1 MAKGAIIFDIKN
13 KNLILAIAVVI
24 LLNLVAHFLPFERSA
39 FAPDDYAFLWHAK
52 NLSVKDI
59 VIEAPRYTN
68 RPLLYLFGF
77 IQEKFVALNWK
88 LGLVLVFLSSTLFT
102 IVVFLIMLEL
112 LGDTF
117 LALFGAIFYL
127 LLPNKLDLYHTLIY
141 VNMTAAYIA
150 YSSSFILFIYFAKS
164 KRRIFLFFS
173 MLCYTIAIFWY
184 EMGFFLPLVLFVYAL
199 LYERKIAK
207 TASYFLAP
215 AICYIIF
222 RMTGAFGFV
231 DAQAVIGVRDINV
244 LNILHNI
251 FIMLPNHYLGRYVIR
266 AIAYGIYKFPS
277 IELPWLLGLISIDVI
292 VVFVFIKWLKDK
304 QMSKIEW
311 KTVFLAGIMF
321 VFFLTPNFMYMIESR
336 HTALSSIGF
345 TILCLA
351 LLRLFKANWKR
362 VSVAALLLFLIVSQ
376 GASWIQVVACRINNA
391 VFEYLTEHKTDIL
404 RSERVVIDQ
413 RSFAD
418 NIPYTWGEKQGNMLD
433 CYWGMQAFAPW
444 GLSTMVPLAVGED
457 KIVYISKSRP
467 KQISD
472 KLELEIQVDG
482 PYTETEA
489 IPKKGTL
496 IIDYEKVYEAGF
508 KDGNRVR
515 IPSR

>member
-39 FAPDDYAFLWHAK
+39 FAPDDYGFLWHAK

-88 LGLVLVFLSSTLFT
+88 LGLVLVFLSSTFFT
-102 IVVFLIMLEL
+102 IIVFLIMLEL
-112 LGDTF
+112 LGDAF

-141 VNMTAAYIA
+141 VNLTAAYIA
-150 YSSSFILFIYFAKS
+150 YSLSFVLFIYFAKS
-164 KRRIFLFFS
+164 KRQIFLFFS
-173 MLCYTIAIFWY
+173 ILCYTIAIFWY
-184 EMGFFLPLVLFVYAL
+184 EVGFFLPLVLFVYTL
-199 LYERKIAK
+199 LYERKVVK
-207 TASYFLAP
+207 TAFYFLVP
-215 AICYIIF
+215 AIFYILF

-231 DAQAVIGVRDINV
+231 DAQAVIGIRDINIS
-244 LNILHNI
+244 NIPHNI

-266 AIAYGIYKFPS
+266 AIVYGIYKFPS
-277 IELPWLLGLISIDVI
+277 IEMPWLLGLILIDVI
-292 VVFVFIKWLKDK
+292 AIFVFIKWLKDK

-311 KTVFLAGIMF
+311 KLVFFASIMF
-321 VFFLTPNFMYMIESR
+321 ISFLIPNFMYMIESR

-351 LLRLFKANWKR
+351 LLRLFKVNWKR
-362 VSVAALLLFLIVSQ
+362 ASVAVFLLFLIVSQ
-376 GASWIQVVACRINNA
+376 GASWTQVVACRINKA
-391 VFEYLTEHKTDIL
+391 VFDYLVEHKEYIR
-404 RSERVVIDQ
+404 RSERVLIDN

-444 GLSTMVPLAVGED
+444 GLSLMVPLAVGEE
-457 KIVYISKSRP
+457 KLVYVGRTRP
-467 KQISD
+467 KVIND
-472 KLELEIQVDG
+472 KLEFEVQVDG
-482 PYTETEA
+482 PYTETETV
-489 IPKKGTL
+489 PKKGTF
-496 IIDYEKVYEAGF
+496 IVDYDKVYADGF
-508 KDGNRVR
+508 NEGKRGK
-515 IPSR
+515 